1 MTDPWLVMPLRHSIA
16 LAAGLLSG
24 CGTSLGPALEE
35 FDAGRLPQARLELKR
50 LEPTLAGREPDE
62 RLRYGLYRG
71 LTELALGDVRQA
83 DRWLTQVKRALERE
97 PALLDAR
104 ERGRLFVAWQSLG
117 RMPGE

>member
-1 MTDPWLVMPLRHSIA
+1 MTSLPLLAA
-16 LAAGLLSG
+16 LAASLLAG
-24 CGTSLGPALEE
+24 CGSSLDAALQD
-35 FDAGRLPQARLELKR
+35 FDAGRLPQARLELRR
-50 LEPTLAGREPDE
+50 LEPILAERAREE

-83 DRWLTQVKRALERE
+83 DRWLSEVKRALERE
-97 PALLDAR
+97 PTLLDAQ

>member
-1 MTDPWLVMPLRHSIA
+1 V
-16 LAAGLLSG
+16 LATTLLAG
-24 CGTSLGPALEE
+24 CGSSLGSALEE

-50 LEPTLAGREPDE
+50 LEPTLPARARQE

-83 DRWLTQVKRALERE
+83 DRWLTEVKRALELE